1 MLTSDTHN
9 TLYKQR
15 MLKKNNWV
23 VIIDD
28 VGLCFFRKYY
38 LVWLFEYFIF
48 NTFNMLTKQKL
59 DTGLLR
65 TYLVFQ

>member
-15 MLKKNNWV
+15 MLKKETLKNNWV

-28 VGLCFFRKYY
+28 VGLFFFRKYY
-38 LVWLFEYFIF
+38 LVWLLEYFIF
-48 NTFNMLTKQKL
+48 NTFNMLT
-59 DTGLLR
+59 
-65 TYLVFQ
+65 

>member
-48 NTFNMLTKQKL
+48 NTFNMLT
-59 DTGLLR
+59 
-65 TYLVFQ
+65 

>member
-1 MLTSDTHN
+1 MWDSVFFAN
-9 TLYKQR
+9 T
-15 MLKKNNWV
+15 
-23 VIIDD
+23 
-28 VGLCFFRKYY
+28 
-38 LVWLFEYFIF
+38 WLFEYFIF